1 MSEAWGVMRFSRLV
15 IFSVGVLVTATS
27 VSAVTY
33 VNARSD
39 TPIKA
44 CANKKT
50 GAMRYL
56 AKGRCNKNERLL
68 TWSQMGAQGLQ
79 GLTGL
84 QGPTGAQGNPG
95 APGQIGPAG
104 KSLQLTDATGKKL
117 GFVVGDYA
125 AGGSISPFLLT
136 LIDNRLWYV
145 NIHVY
150 YLRGTGGNLYFSDSG
165 CINRIGAIETGGT
178 PSPQI
183 TYGGSNTETSTP
195 VAYSPGDFYVEGLD
209 MSKPIYTG
217 GDVNCSLVSEA
228 YRQQSLYHSR
238 FYHLQEIEPPT
249 YTPPLVLT
257 EQ

>member
-1 MSEAWGVMRFSRLV
+1 MRFSRLTA
-15 IFSVGVLVTATS
+15 FSIGVLFTAVS

-56 AKGRCNKNERLL
+56 AKGRCNKSENSL
-68 TWSQMGAQGLQ
+68 TWSQIGPQ
-79 GLTGL
+79 GL
-84 QGPTGAQGNPG
+84 QGPTGPQGATGAQGIPG
-95 APGQIGPAG
+95 AAGQTGATG

-117 GFVVGDYA
+117 GFVIGDS
-125 AGGSISPFLLT
+125 AGGAGISPRLLT

-150 YLRGTGGNLYFSDSG
+150 YIGGSASGSGNTYFSDAN
-165 CINRIGAIETGGT
+165 CIDPIGAIETGGT
-178 PSPQI
+178 PSPQL
-183 TYGGSNTETSTP
+183 TFGGHSTDYP
-195 VAYSPGDFYVEGLD
+195 TPISFSPSDFYVEGLD
-209 MSKPIYTG
+209 MSKPIYIG
-217 GDVNCSLVSEA
+217 SEISCSLLSESQ
-228 YRQQSLYHSR
+228 RQQSLYHSR
-238 FYHLQEIEPPT
+238 FYQLQEITPPT
-249 YTPPLVLT
+249 YTPPLVLV